1 MRLEYYINIM
11 MEKLDF
17 AALNTPF
24 LEAPEISSLED
35 ID

>member
-11 MEKLDF
+11 IEKLDF
-17 AALNTPF
+17 ATLNTPF
-24 LEAPEISSLED
+24 LEGVEISSLED